1 MEKEAFRWWLG
12 QRTRDLNTGF
22 AFYGFVTALLLGIL
36 ALSGSDFGSSLQLA
50 YIVITIGLGIF
61 AWLWIDGSIADLKN
75 GTKDVPQEEED
86 STIVKNYKKSP
97 FMFFRVLIGLI
108 ILATTASLVFG
119 AIGS

>member
-1 MEKEAFRWWLG
+1 VEKEAFRWWLG
-12 QRTRDLNTGF
+12 HVLDQTAHGF
-22 AFYGFVTALLLGIL
+22 AFYGVVTALLLGIL

-50 YIVITIGLGIF
+50 YIVVTIGLGIF
-61 AWLWIDGSIADLKN
+61 SWLWIDGSIADLKN
-75 GTKDVPQEEED
+75 GTMDVPQEEED

-119 AIGS
+119 AIGG